1 MKDNDKDINKLS
13 EEGTRTSS
21 DKNKNKNDIENT
33 LINLPENENN
43 KLKSNNNNLPNQKLK
58 KDFKPIPVGEDNS
71 IEFSKENYVII
82 KNNNFGSS
90 KESELY
96 KINDNKTKNE
106 NNKLDKINNNKIII
120 KINKK
125 FKKKKYSYERGNNLT
140 YYYLK
145 FKSNYNIIINLN
157 NEYSNIYESII
168 FEFFEIMV
176 VNNKI
181 KKLNFFNLKKT
192 KIFNNM
198 RGKIYKNSI
207 SNYTYFPLIVTNYK
221 ILTNIN
227 EHQENQIPI
236 EDENIVNSDSYNNDS
251 NFLIYEEQ
259 NSNQQNPHQENYNNL
274 NNETTYQS
282 TYISLHYNQNSSN
295 ILSRNNQMDNGPSNN
310 ENLNIFEEDYYY
322 YQPENNVNGVYL
334 D

>member
-58 KDFKPIPVGEDNS
+58 KYFKPILVAEDNS

-82 KNNNFGSS
+82 KDNNFGSS

-106 NNKLDKINNNKIII
+106 NNKLDKINNNKIKI

-125 FKKKKYSYERGNNLT
+125 TKKKKYFYKRGNNLI
-140 YYYLK
+140 YYYLN
-145 FKSNYNIIINLN
+145 FKSNYNIIINSN
-157 NEYSNIYESII
+157 NEYSNIYESIN
-168 FEFFEIMV
+168 FKFFEIMV

-181 KKLNFFNLKKT
+181 KKFNFFKFKKSSKEKSDIKIILDNKT
-192 KIFNNM
+192 KNENNT
-198 RGKIYKNSI
+198 KNNKNNKFDIVNNNEIIIIRNKRIKKKKDFYERSKNNTYYN
-207 SNYTYFPLIVTNYK
+207 SNYKENFDIIEVKFIK
-221 ILTNIN
+221 ISGNLFQ
-227 EHQENQIPI
+227 QEKSKEFEKNLLQ
-236 EDENIVNSDSYNNDS
+236 NFSQS
-251 NFLIYEEQ
+251 N
-259 NSNQQNPHQENYNNL
+259 
-274 NNETTYQS
+274 
-282 TYISLHYNQNSSN
+282 NQNLIDQEMSN
-295 ILSRNNQMDNGPSNN
+295 LEGNNI
-310 ENLNIFEEDYYY
+310 EFLNLY
-322 YQPENNVNGVYL
+322 
-334 D
+334 